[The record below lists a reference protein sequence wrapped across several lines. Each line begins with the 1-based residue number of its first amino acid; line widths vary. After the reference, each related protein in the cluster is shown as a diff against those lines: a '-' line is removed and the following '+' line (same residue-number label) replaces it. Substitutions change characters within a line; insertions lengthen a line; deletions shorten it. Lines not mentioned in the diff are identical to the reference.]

1 MALDALPKKT
11 TSRFFLASLA
21 SAPVAV
27 EIFRDEARRQRDAK
41 DAARY
46 GRYRVGDADLAA
58 IRRYAAHD
66 AAHGPHPPAT
76 PGHNGGPET
85 PGHKSAVERIYLRGV
100 YRDKYDYLSRHPE
113 AAAAAIAATTAAL
126 AAGQRTS
133 SAAVTGSAAAAP
145 MPPTPFKGA
154 GMITNGGGRKIRSA
168 YPVVKLRP
176 TAEQT
181 PFRD

>member
-1 MALDALPKKT
+1 M
-11 TSRFFLASLA
+11 A

-46 GRYRVGDADLAA
+46 GRYRVGDADLAM
-58 IRRYAAHD
+58 IKRYTSHD
-66 AAHGPHPPAT
+66 IGSHLAT
-76 PGHNGGPET
+76 PGHNVET
-85 PGHKSAVERIYLRGV
+85 PGHKSTVERIYLRGV
-100 YRDKYDYLSRHPE
+100 YRDKYDYLSRNQD
-113 AAAAAIAATTAAL
+113 AAAAAAAVAATTAAL

-133 SAAVTGSAAAAP
+133 SAVTTAAAAP

-154 GMITNGGGRKIRSA
+154 GMMTAAAANGNGRKIRSA
-168 YPVVKLRP
+168 YPVVRLRP

>member
-1 MALDALPKKT
+1 MRLT
-11 TSRFFLASLA
+11 IRSIYHSLA

-46 GRYRVGDADLAA
+46 GRYRVGDADLAM
-58 IRRYAAHD
+58 IKRYTSHD
-66 AAHGPHPPAT
+66 IGSHLAT
-76 PGHNGGPET
+76 PGHNIPET
-85 PGHKSAVERIYLRGV
+85 PGHKSTSVERIYLRGV
-100 YRDKYDYLSRHPE
+100 YRDKYDYLSRSSD
-113 AAAAAIAATTAAL
+113 AAAATAIAATTATL

-133 SAAVTGSAAAAP
+133 SAAPASAP

-154 GMITNGGGRKIRSA
+154 GMITNGGRKIRSA

>member
-1 MALDALPKKT
+1 M
-11 TSRFFLASLA
+11 A

-46 GRYRVGDADLAA
+46 GRYRVGDADLAM
-58 IRRYAAHD
+58 IKRYSHD
-66 AAHGPHPPAT
+66 IGGVDSRQVPPT
-76 PGHNGGPET
+76 PA
-85 PGHKSAVERIYLRGV
+85 KSTAVERIYLRGV
-100 YRDKYDYLSRHPE
+100 YRDKYDYLSRNSD
-113 AAAAAIAATTAAL
+113 AAAATAAVAATTAAF

-133 SAAVTGSAAAAP
+133 SAAAAAP

-154 GMITNGGGRKIRSA
+154 GMMTAANGGRKIRSA

>member
-1 MALDALPKKT
+1 MRSIT
-11 TSRFFLASLA
+11 SLA

-41 DAARY
+41 DAVRY
-46 GRYRVGDADLAA
+46 GRYRVGDADLAM
-58 IRRYAAHD
+58 IKRYSHD
-66 AAHGPHPPAT
+66 IGGVDSRQVPPT
-76 PGHNGGPET
+76 PA
-85 PGHKSAVERIYLRGV
+85 KSTAVERIYLRGV
-100 YRDKYDYLSRHPE
+100 YRDKYDYLSRNSD
-113 AAAAAIAATTAAL
+113 AAAATAAVAATTAAL
-126 AAGQRTS
+126 ADGQRMS
-133 SAAVTGSAAAAP
+133 SAAAAAP

-154 GMITNGGGRKIRSA
+154 GMMTAANGGRKIRSA

>member
-1 MALDALPKKT
+1 MRSIT
-11 TSRFFLASLA
+11 SLA

-46 GRYRVGDADLAA
+46 GRYRVGDADLAM
-58 IRRYAAHD
+58 IKRYSHD
-66 AAHGPHPPAT
+66 IGGVDSRQVPPT
-76 PGHNGGPET
+76 PA
-85 PGHKSAVERIYLRGV
+85 KSTAVERIYLRGV
-100 YRDKYDYLSRHPE
+100 YRDKYDYLSRNSD
-113 AAAAAIAATTAAL
+113 AAAAAATTTAAVAATTAAL
-126 AAGQRTS
+126 ADGQRMS
-133 SAAVTGSAAAAP
+133 SAAAAAP

-154 GMITNGGGRKIRSA
+154 GMMTAANGGRKIRSA

-176 TAEQT
+176 HAEQT

>member
-1 MALDALPKKT
+1 MCSIT
-11 TSRFFLASLA
+11 SLA

-41 DAARY
+41 DAVRY
-46 GRYRVGDADLAA
+46 GRYRVGDADLAM
-58 IRRYAAHD
+58 IKRYSHGHD
-66 AAHGPHPPAT
+66 IIGGVDSRQVPPT
-76 PGHNGGPET
+76 PA
-85 PGHKSAVERIYLRGV
+85 KSTAVERIYLRGV
-100 YRDKYDYLSRHPE
+100 YRDKYDYLSRNSD
-113 AAAAAIAATTAAL
+113 AAAATAAVAATTAAF

-133 SAAVTGSAAAAP
+133 SAAAAAP

-154 GMITNGGGRKIRSA
+154 GMMTAANGGRKIRSA

-176 TAEQT
+176 HAEQT

>member
-1 MALDALPKKT
+1 MCSIT
-11 TSRFFLASLA
+11 SLA

-46 GRYRVGDADLAA
+46 GRYRVGDADLAM
-58 IRRYAAHD
+58 IKRYSHD
-66 AAHGPHPPAT
+66 IGGVDSRQVPPT
-76 PGHNGGPET
+76 PA
-85 PGHKSAVERIYLRGV
+85 KSTAVERIYLRGV
-100 YRDKYDYLSRHPE
+100 YRDKYDYLSRNSD
-113 AAAAAIAATTAAL
+113 AAAATAAVAATTAAF

-133 SAAVTGSAAAAP
+133 SAAAAAP

-154 GMITNGGGRKIRSA
+154 GMMTAANGGRKIRSA